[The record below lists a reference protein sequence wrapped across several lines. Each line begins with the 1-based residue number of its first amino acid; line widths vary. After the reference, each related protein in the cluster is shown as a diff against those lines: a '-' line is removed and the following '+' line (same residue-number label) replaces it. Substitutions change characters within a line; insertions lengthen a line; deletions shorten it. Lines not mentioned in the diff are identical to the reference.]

1 MQKRTLGDSR
11 LEVSAI
17 GLGCM
22 GMSQS
27 YPPLPDRQEMIGA
40 DPRRGRARRH
50 LLRHR
55 ARSTA
60 RSRTR
65 SSSAKRSSP
74 SATRS

>member
-27 YPPLPDRQEMIGA
+27 YPPLPDREEDDRP
-40 DPRRGRARRH
+40 DPRSG
-50 LLRHR
+50 
-55 ARSTA
+55 
-60 RSRTR
+60 RTR
-65 SSSAKRSSP
+65 A
-74 SATRS
+74 